1 MEAPIVS
8 LSWLYVAHVVYTET
22 KPAEKMRS
30 LLSFD
35 NPTKLIER
43 IKF

>member
-22 KPAEKMRS
+22 KPGWEDEK
-30 LLSFD
+30 F
-35 NPTKLIER
+35 TK
-43 IKF
+43 FW